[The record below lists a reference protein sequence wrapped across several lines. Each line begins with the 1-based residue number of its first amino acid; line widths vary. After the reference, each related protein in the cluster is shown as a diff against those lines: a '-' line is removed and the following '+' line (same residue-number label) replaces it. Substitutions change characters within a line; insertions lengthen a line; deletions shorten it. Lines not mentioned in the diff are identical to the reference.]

1 MLKSN
6 YSIKK
11 LLDNNLNQNDI
22 KRIKKILKDEQVR
35 EQLTLNE
42 LLKAK
47 NSDETHIK
55 RLNSYLLQIKIN
67 ISKLNFLLEK
77 LNVQRK
83 IPSLNISSLT
93 QLTNENKSFL

>member
-11 LLDNNLNQNDI
+11 LLDNNSNQNDI
-22 KRIKKILKDEQVR
+22 RRIKKILKDEKVR

-55 RLNSYLLQIKIN
+55 KLNSYLLQIKTN

-83 IPSLNISSLT
+83 IPKLNISSLT
-93 QLTNENKSFL
+93 QLRNENKSFL